1 MNLKTVLRWSFAFFC
16 AALCYFSALTWLSGQ
31 GFTAVL
37 HYDKEKSQPF
47 ASYDAWQD
55 ELKEEPVE
63 EIVATAAWA
72 SGGRGS
78 LSTELKSAMVDIFYA
93 KGNAALI
100 LPVNMLSGHMPMD
113 DYYSVALDSVSAYAL
128 YGAEDIVGRQ
138 VEMND
143 REYTVCG
150 VFEAPVGIF
159 AWGNSSGRGMAFLTP
174 AQEQKI
180 MSVGLLLDDSPE
192 ETVQRAN
199 NLGMMMGG
207 SDYTENRRLLADF
220 MRQFGLLPLW
230 IWAIS
235 ALIPMALGVFRFL
248 RRGPKYDPLTSS
260 PGQRF
265 LDFFSRLMVL
275 AAFAGTVYGLLRLTD
290 FSPVF
295 PTAWIPTSWSDFQ
308 HWLNLLESLGET
320 WAQARQLP
328 VLRPELMRW
337 TLCGITV
344 ISGVLAIVL
353 KPRRIRDEFPAF
365 FLFAAMMPLLTIAVA
380 WYLGSEIVFAPVLI
394 VLPAICVF
402 AQWMG
407 DALGNARDY
416 RGVGH
421 GKNRM

>member
-230 IWAIS
+230 VWAIS

-265 LDFFSRLMVL
+265 LDLHQILLPLAIRQQNVPERLTVAHLLVL
-275 AAFAGTVYGLLRLTD
+275 DKGIEHIRVVVEHGQRLVFQKRTNLHAVRDGIRQQLRKRFLRLRVTQ
-290 FSPVF
+290 FLYIKV
-295 PTAWIPTSWSDFQ
+295 
-308 HWLNLLESLGET
+308 
-320 WAQARQLP
+320 
-328 VLRPELMRW
+328 VLTRL
-337 TLCGITV
+337 
-344 ISGVLAIVL
+344 
-353 KPRRIRDEFPAF
+353 
-365 FLFAAMMPLLTIAVA
+365 
-380 WYLGSEIVFAPVLI
+380 
-394 VLPAICVF
+394 
-402 AQWMG
+402 
-407 DALGNARDY
+407 
-416 RGVGH
+416 
-421 GKNRM
+421 